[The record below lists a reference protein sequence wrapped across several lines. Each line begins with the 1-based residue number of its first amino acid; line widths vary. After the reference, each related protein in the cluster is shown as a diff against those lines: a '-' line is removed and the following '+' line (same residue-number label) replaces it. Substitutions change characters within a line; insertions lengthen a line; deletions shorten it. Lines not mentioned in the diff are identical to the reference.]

1 VSILK
6 DNSFLNSI
14 KGVFKEM
21 LYMES
26 ENTNTDREKI
36 TEIDKYGNKTTY
48 HRAGAGPEQPNTIN
62 EKFE

>member
-1 VSILK
+1 MK
-6 DNSFLNSI
+6 DNSFLDSV
-14 KGVFKEM
+14 KGIFKEM

-48 HRAGAGPEQPNTIN
+48 YRAGAGPEQPDKIN
-62 EKFE
+62 QKFE